1 MSLLLALT
9 ASGGPPS
16 GVISWTEQND
26 VLAAAGEVLATT
38 SLAWTEQ
45 DDVVSIT
52 GSVTS
57 SAPVTCSAAWTEE
70 NDSFAISGISLAVD
84 TKQGGLHGLKAQFR
98 KTETEEQKL
107 LRREAQGI
115 IKRIKKAEPQEAAQ
129 LIDESADISRQL
141 QEAITAFNQA
151 AARYQVQLEE
161 KEAQRAQE
169 QAQMLQL
176 LLIDAQLQAEQ
187 LQQQV
192 EELDVA
198 YMMMMLAAHV

>member
-9 ASGGPPS
+9 ASGGTPS

-26 VLAAAGEVLATT
+26 VLAAAGNVLVTT
-38 SLAWTEQ
+38 SIAWTEANDVVSITGNVVTSTPVSIVAAWTEQ
-45 DDVVSIT
+45 DDVYSLAGT
-52 GSVTS
+52 
-57 SAPVTCSAAWTEE
+57 SAAT
-70 NDSFAISGISLAVD
+70 DV
-84 TKQGGLHGLKAQFR
+84 KQGGLHGLKAQFR
-98 KTETEEQKL
+98 RTETEEQKR

-151 AARYQVQLEE
+151 AARYQVQLEDH
-161 KEAQRAQE
+161 EALRAQE
-169 QAQMLQL
+169 QARTLQL